1 MQMVGMLVL
10 FGIIILILFLKNKV
24 NNSNNTF
31 LKTMLKI
38 NDIFVWA
45 RFLGRIFVFFIFYY
59 FLLFY
64 LKKDS
69 NYF

>member
-1 MQMVGMLVL
+1 MQIVGILVL
-10 FGIIILILFLKNKV
+10 FGIIILILFLRNKV

-45 RFLGRIFVFFIFYY
+45 RFLGGIVVFFIF
-59 FLLFY
+59 LLFIII
-64 LKKDS
+64 LSKKS
-69 NYF
+69 

>member
-1 MQMVGMLVL
+1 MQILGMLVL
-10 FGIIILILFLKNKV
+10 FGIIILILFLRNKV

-45 RFLGRIFVFFIFYY
+45 RFLSGIIVFFIF
-59 FLLFY
+59 LLF
-64 LKKDS
+64 LIILSKKR
-69 NYF
+69 